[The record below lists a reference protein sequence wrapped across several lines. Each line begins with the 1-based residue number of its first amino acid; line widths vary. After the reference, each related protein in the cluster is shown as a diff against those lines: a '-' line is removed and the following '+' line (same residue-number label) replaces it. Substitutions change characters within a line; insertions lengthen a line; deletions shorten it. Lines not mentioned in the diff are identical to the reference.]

1 MVGDIT
7 TALPALETKMNS
19 LATPGPITAIVSIPA
34 GVIRLTAADADTTT
48 VQIRPADPA
57 KGRDVKLAEQT
68 TAHYSDGALQV
79 TAPAGHRILGSTGAV
94 DVTVQLPA
102 GSRVQARAASVQL
115 STTGPLGDVTLDSAQ
130 AAVRIDHAATARL
143 TTADG
148 DITVGHLDGDAEIR
162 TARGDIQVGQA
173 TRGAL
178 TLVTQ
183 VGAIT
188 VGAAAGVSASLDAGT
203 TLGRITNALTNAG
216 TPGLAIRATT
226 TTGDITARS
235 L

>member
-1 MVGDIT
+1 
-7 TALPALETKMNS
+7 MNS
-19 LATPGPITAIVSIPA
+19 FATPGPITAVVSVPA
-34 GVIRLTAADADTTT
+34 GVIQLTAADSRTTT

-68 TAHYSDGALQV
+68 TAHYSDGTLQV
-79 TAPAGHRILGSTGAV
+79 MAPASHRILGSTGAV
-94 DVTVQLPA
+94 QVTVQLPA
-102 GSRVQARAASVQL
+102 GSQVQARAASVQL
-115 STTGPLGDVTLDSAQ
+115 SSTGPLGDVTLDSAQ
-130 AAVRIDHAATARL
+130 ATVRIDHAATACL
-143 TTADG
+143 TTTDG

-162 TARGDIQVGQA
+162 TMRGDIQVGQA
-173 TRGAL
+173 ARGAL

-188 VGAAAGVSASLDAGT
+188 LGAAAGVSATLDART
-203 TLGRITNALTNAG
+203 TLGRIDNALANAG

>member
-1 MVGDIT
+1 
-7 TALPALETKMNS
+7 MNS
-19 LATPGPITAIVSIPA
+19 FATPGPITAIVSVPA
-34 GVIRLTAADADTTT
+34 GVIRLTAADSDTTT

-68 TAHYSDGALQV
+68 TAHYRDGTLQV
-79 TAPAGHRILGSTGAV
+79 MAPAGHRILGSTGAV
-94 DVTVQLPA
+94 QVTVQLPA
-102 GSRVQARAASVQL
+102 GSQVQARAASVQL
-115 STTGPLGDVTLDSAQ
+115 SSTGPLGDVSLDSAQ
-130 AAVRIDHAATARL
+130 ATVRIDHAATARL
-143 TTADG
+143 TTTDG

-162 TARGDIQVGQA
+162 TMRGDIQVGQA
-173 TRGAL
+173 ARGAL

-188 VGAAAGVSASLDAGT
+188 VGATAGVSATLDART
-203 TLGRITNALTNAG
+203 TLGRIDNALANAG
-216 TPGLAIRATT
+216 NPGLAIRATT